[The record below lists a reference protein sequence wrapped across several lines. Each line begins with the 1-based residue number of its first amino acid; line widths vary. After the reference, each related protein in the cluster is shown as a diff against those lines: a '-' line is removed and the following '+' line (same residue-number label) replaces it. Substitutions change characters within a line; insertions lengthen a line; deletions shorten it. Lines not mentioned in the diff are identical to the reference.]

1 MNIPSHSTLVKDKMQ
16 QLANVTTQAVTRI
29 TEQILSNAANALRD
43 SIGSSGYKE
52 YLDKLNA
59 YMSVVEIPPVGEE
72 GKPTESLVYDEF
84 DSKNYGD
91 LTDDEKSLRN
101 LIYAEAYFG
110 LYYLSIALRKLV
122 KGNVNTSREGAAG
135 LSVAVPS
142 FDDLIGNMELYRDQA
157 LMCISS
163 ALGSSDGFFD
173 GQMVVFVV

>member
-1 MNIPSHSTLVKDKMQ
+1 MNIPSHSSLIKDKMQ

-43 SIGSSGYKE
+43 SIGSSGYEE
-52 YLDKLNA
+52 YLDKLSD
-59 YMSVVEIPPVGEE
+59 YMVVVTPPVDGESE
-72 GKPTESLVYDEF
+72 PTESLVYDEF
-84 DSKNYGD
+84 DSKNYSD

>member
-1 MNIPSHSTLVKDKMQ
+1 M
-16 QLANVTTQAVTRI
+16 
-29 TEQILSNAANALRD
+29 
-43 SIGSSGYKE
+43 
-52 YLDKLNA
+52 
-59 YMSVVEIPPVGEE
+59 VV
-72 GKPTESLVYDEF
+72 TESLLYDEF

-163 ALGSSDGFFD
+163 ALGSSDGFLMGKWWFLLYELQD
-173 GQMVVFVV
+173 WIC